1 MNPQDPNQP
10 GLPVDPANSV
20 QPPEQPQYQ
29 EPVVSAQP
37 TPEPQQQP
45 PQQVFSPEQPVATS
59 TQPQP
64 QPQFPQQLP
73 PNPQPQNQGSPL
85 AAGSPGQDYY
95 DNDKKSPV
103 LGIIAL
109 VLTIT
114 VLLAPIGFI
123 LGIISIVKG
132 ARGKN
137 KSIPLIVMGA
147 ISVVIGIFTS
157 LIMFTMIVTTY
168 YGVLLKANS
177 PDYSKT
183 TQKTFENSGGKITI
197 AIPEKYSTESEGS
210 VGDGSDAIKLKAF
223 SYKKVDLEKNEDVSL
238 FGDAKGGVFVGVT
251 KTGTPSSLTS
261 EQLKEVVKAQPDYV
275 KTVQQSFEQS
285 FAGTISGSCSDTPE
299 KSSSADLIEYKYFDI
314 NIKFTCTLKET
325 DEKYTAVMKVR
336 VALTDDRVYMAFAI
350 EKDSLYQ
357 KQASDID
364 SAVKNAKFE

>member
-20 QPPEQPQYQ
+20 QPPEQPQNQ
-29 EPVVSAQP
+29 EPIVSAQP
-37 TPEPQQQP
+37 TPEPQMQQ
-45 PQQVFSPEQPVATS
+45 PQQVYAPQQPIAPSPN
-59 TQPQP
+59 PQP
-64 QPQFPQQLP
+64 QSPQPLS

-95 DNDKKSPV
+95 ENDKKSPV

-147 ISVVIGIFTS
+147 VSVVIGIFTS
-157 LIMFTMIVTTY
+157 LMMFTLIVTTY

-210 VGDGSDAIKLKAF
+210 VGDGSDAIKMKAY
-223 SYKKVDLEKNEDVSL
+223 SYKKVDLEKNEDVSI

-251 KTGTPSSLTS
+251 KTGTPSGLTS

-314 NIKFTCTLKET
+314 NIKFTCTLKDT

-336 VALTDDRVYMAFAI
+336 VALIDDRVYMAFAI

-357 KQASDID
+357 KQSSDID
-364 SAVKNAKFE
+364 KVVKDAKFE